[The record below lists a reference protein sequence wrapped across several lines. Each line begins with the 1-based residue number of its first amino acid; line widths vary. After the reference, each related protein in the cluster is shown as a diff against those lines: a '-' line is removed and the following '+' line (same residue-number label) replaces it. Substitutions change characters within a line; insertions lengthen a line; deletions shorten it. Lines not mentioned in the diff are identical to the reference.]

1 MQISRPVS
9 LPKMFSLMR
18 RVIYEIFQLPKLNKR
33 TYIISLLTC
42 IFVRNSEIEKQ
53 KERRQKL
60 CVNMRPSSFLR
71 TPLQ

>member
-53 KERRQKL
+53 KERR
-60 CVNMRPSSFLR
+60 
-71 TPLQ
+71 

>member
-33 TYIISLLTC
+33 TIISLLTC
-42 IFVRNSEIEKQ
+42 IFVLNSEIEKQ
-53 KERRQKL
+53 KERR
-60 CVNMRPSSFLR
+60 
-71 TPLQ
+71 